1 MNAKYYPEKH
11 QPIYGR
17 HLGIGD
23 ATVKDST
30 YRRGP
35 FATARVGA
43 LAAAA
48 GITVLLSAS
57 LALTSCASGVGEPAE
72 SSSAAVQTTSMT
84 SAPVSDPTGRI
95 AGADSSANVPAAEV
109 APTNAPA
116 SDTSNAATP
125 PTASDSGTA
134 SAGNPPASNANES
147 QPTEEQV
154 AENPYH
160 IVTEDFE
167 FDIPEYWQGKVDW
180 SVDTSSYGM
189 SSVSIYPIVP
199 SLGAMPD
206 YKLAWLDAVPIDSP
220 EANNMGDIET
230 HVAYKLAGSDKVIV
244 LHSTNWGMH
253 YATFFFNNPTYGGS
267 SQEAELI
274 DALVDLSVGG
284 GSYPDPREVARNA
297 TDMGSVMSAFD
308 QADIGYMESALV
320 PSLSLAEGGQ
330 SAAEETPADDAEAA
344 DGDYGESDAGSADEA
359 VPVGDYSF
367 VAPRGGY
374 RGGINVVG
382 DGTATMANASAMS
395 PDVET
400 TVYSLEPTG
409 ETSPSGT
416 AMISM
421 VPIDGPGTTT
431 LSLYYDSAQDA
442 LIVDGTAFVRV

>member
-95 AGADSSANVPAAEV
+95 AGADSSANASAADV
-109 APTNAPA
+109 APANTPA
-116 SDTSNAATP
+116 SDTSNAAAP
-125 PTASDSGTA
+125 PTASNPGAA
-134 SAGNPPASNANES
+134 SAEEAPA
-147 QPTEEQV
+147 
-154 AENPYH
+154 
-160 IVTEDFE
+160 
-167 FDIPEYWQGKVDW
+167 G
-180 SVDTSSYGM
+180 
-189 SSVSIYPIVP
+189 
-199 SLGAMPD
+199 
-206 YKLAWLDAVPIDSP
+206 
-220 EANNMGDIET
+220 
-230 HVAYKLAGSDKVIV
+230 
-244 LHSTNWGMH
+244 
-253 YATFFFNNPTYGGS
+253 
-267 SQEAELI
+267 
-274 DALVDLSVGG
+274 
-284 GSYPDPREVARNA
+284 
-297 TDMGSVMSAFD
+297 
-308 QADIGYMESALV
+308 
-320 PSLSLAEGGQ
+320 
-330 SAAEETPADDAEAA
+330 DAEAA
-344 DGDYGESDAGSADEA
+344 EEDYGESDAGFADEA

-374 RGGINVVG
+374 RGGINVAG
-382 DGTATMANASAMS
+382 DGTATMTNASAMS